1 MTVRLL
7 IAIREFR
14 KLKNR
19 DEVYSV
25 ATYLYIGCFFKF
37 HAVADVEQSIVNAP
51 LV

>member
-7 IAIREFR
+7 IAITELG

-25 ATYLYIGCFFKF
+25 ATYLYIGCFFKL
-37 HAVADVEQSIVNAP
+37 HAVADAEQSIVNAP